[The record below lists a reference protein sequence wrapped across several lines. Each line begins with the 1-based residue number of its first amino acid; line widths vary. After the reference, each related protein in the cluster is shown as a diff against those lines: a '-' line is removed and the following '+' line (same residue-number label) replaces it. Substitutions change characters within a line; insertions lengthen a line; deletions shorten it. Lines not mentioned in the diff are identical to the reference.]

1 MEKPQSEEVVL
12 FGTWASAHC
21 TRVPVLVHTGKPIA
35 ESLVILEYID
45 DCWNISPNLLP
56 LDPYPK
62 PKFGFGPIFLT
73 RSSYAIILSKGK
85 EQENAIKEFNQLLS
99 AFEEGIEKDFS
110 TKFPSNG
117 GNETLGFL
125 EIVVGW
131 GAVVDP
137 KEHPA
142 FFSWVAKLKECP
154 LMNETL
160 PPHNKLVAKMRE
172 RLFQAPK
179 A

>member
-1 MEKPQSEEVVL
+1 M
-12 FGTWASAHC
+12 
-21 TRVPVLVHTGKPIA
+21 
-35 ESLVILEYID
+35 
-45 DCWNISPNLLP
+45 
-56 LDPYPK
+56 LDVRLYQ
-62 PKFGFGPIFLT
+62 
-73 RSSYAIILSKGK
+73 SSYAIILSKGK

-125 EIVVGW
+125 EIVVGSHACNYRAFDEAV
-131 GAVVDP
+131 GAIVDP

-142 FFSWVAKLKECP
+142 FLSWVAKLKECP

-160 PPHNKLVAKMRE
+160 PPYDELVAKMRE
-172 RLFQAPK
+172 KIFQAPK

>member
-21 TRVPVLVHTGKPIA
+21 TRVQLPT
-35 ESLVILEYID
+35 SLQP
-45 DCWNISPNLLP
+45 SPQEAKVRFWANFF
-56 LDPYPK
+56 DQK
-62 PKFGFGPIFLT
+62 VGQFFQTRIFVQIIP
-73 RSSYAIILSKGK
+73 SSYAIILSKGK

-125 EIVVGW
+125 EIVV
-131 GAVVDP
+131 VVDP

>member
-21 TRVPVLVHTGKPIA
+21 TRVQLPT
-35 ESLVILEYID
+35 SLQP
-45 DCWNISPNLLP
+45 SPQEGACIIP
-56 LDPYPK
+56 
-62 PKFGFGPIFLT
+62 
-73 RSSYAIILSKGK
+73 SSYAIILSKGK

-125 EIVVGW
+125 EIVVGSH
-131 GAVVDP
+131 ACN
-137 KEHPA
+137 HRA
-142 FFSWVAKLKECP
+142 FEEAGVQLLTQKSTQHFSHGWL
-154 LMNETL
+154 N
-160 PPHNKLVAKMRE
+160 
-172 RLFQAPK
+172 
-179 A
+179 